1 MTGGVCVRGNLLCV
15 TWSSARGHVFL
26 FDLQARQSLSAW
38 ELPAAP
44 TGYSDAGGI
53 GIDDHYH
60 LFVADPGAAL
70 VRHYSAF
77 GRHLGDLGQPPPDGA
92 RRTTDRTGVL
102 DHPHAVALV
111 GDVVHVACGDR
122 PLRRGV
128 QRLHR
133 DGRTLR
139 PLCSQGDGEAA
150 FGAPRGLWADAREL
164 LVADTLHGLVQ
175 RFRLDGSYVASIACG
190 GHGVVARPVAVAR
203 LPHGDVLVVDRGD
216 RPGVHVFGIDGPRR
230 RHLGDLATHC
240 QTPLALTVDDHGRPY
255 VLDHDG
261 ERVVRFHPDLR
272 FDAVI
277 VDLREHL
284 RDHEPRTP

>member
-26 FDLQARQSLSAW
+26 FDLQARQPMSDW
-38 ELPAAP
+38 RLPAAP
-44 TGYSDAGGI
+44 TGYSDAGGV

-60 LFVADPGAAL
+60 LFVADPAAGL

-77 GRHLGDLGQPPPDGA
+77 GRHLGDLGHSSPTPQ
-92 RRTTDRTGVL
+92 RTVDRTGVL

-111 GDVVHVACGDR
+111 GDVLHVACGDR

-139 PLCSQGDGEAA
+139 PLASQGDPEEP
-150 FGAPRGLWADAREL
+150 FGAPRGLFGDRDEV

-175 RFRLDGSYVASIACG
+175 RFRPDGTYVASIACG
-190 GHGVVARPVAVAR
+190 GHGAVARPIAVAR

-230 RHLGDLATHC
+230 RQLGDLPTHAEA
-240 QTPLALTVDDHGRPY
+240 PLALAIDDQGRPY

-261 ERVVRFHPDLR
+261 ERVVRFHQDLR

-284 RDHEPRTP
+284 QDHEPRTP